1 MLDRELNTDFRQ
13 RVCEGDVEAAR
24 EHLDSGAE
32 VDGRC
37 IGWYT
42 ALMDA
47 AFEGHRPMLT
57 LLLQRGADVDAVDG
71 EYGTTSLFKAL
82 QGDHWDA
89 ARLLI
94 EHGADPTV
102 GQVSPVRSAVEHDL
116 PESLFLLLAAGVDP
130 NDVETFHQSL
140 LMEAV
145 GRGHARIVTVLLQ
158 AGADVEWEED
168 ITHSTALSLAA
179 RSGHTEIAKLLLDH
193 GAKVDIALAAHLG
206 LEDRVREFLDNGID
220 PNTMGVRLRTPLQS
234 AVVGGHVAVLKLLI
248 DHGADVNFGDG
259 WKPLKIAEK
268 MEDSEIAAL
277 LKSAGA
283 R

>member
-1 MLDRELNTDFRQ
+1 M
-13 RVCEGDVEAAR
+13 CEGDVEAAR
-24 EHLDSGAE
+24 RHLVAGAE

-57 LLLQRGADVDAVDG
+57 LLLDRGADVDAVDG
-71 EYGTTSLFKAL
+71 EYGTTALFKAL
-82 QGDHWDA
+82 QGGHFDA

-94 EHGADPTV
+94 EQGADPTV
-102 GQVSPVRSAVEHDL
+102 GRVSPVRSAIEDDRA
-116 PESLFLLLAAGVDP
+116 ESLSLLLEAGVDP

-145 GRGHARIVTVLLQ
+145 ERGHARIVTVLLR
-158 AGADVEWEED
+158 AGADGEWEED
-168 ITHSTALSLAA
+168 ISHFTALGLAA
-179 RSGHTEIAKLLLDH
+179 RGGHTEIAEVLLDH
-193 GAKVDIALAAHLG
+193 GAKADIWLACRLG
-206 LEDRVREFLDNGID
+206 LVDRVRDFLEGGID
-220 PNTMGVRLRTPLQS
+220 PNTVGVRLQTPLQS
-234 AVVGGHVAVLKLLI
+234 AVAGGHLGVVRLLI
-248 DHGADVNFGDG
+248 DNGADVNLGGG
-259 WKPLKIAEK
+259 WKPLRAAEE
-268 MEDSEIAAL
+268 MEHSEIAAV

>member
-1 MLDRELNTDFRQ
+1 MLDRELNTEFRQ

-57 LLLQRGADVDAVDG
+57 LLLERGADVDAVDG

-94 EHGADPTV
+94 EHGANPTV
-102 GQVSPVRSAVEHDL
+102 GEVSPLRSVIEDDM
-116 PESLFLLLAAGVDP
+116 PESLLVLLEAGVDP
-130 NDVETFHQSL
+130 NDVKTFHQSL

-145 GRGHARIVTVLLQ
+145 QRGHTRIVTVLLQ
-158 AGADVEWEED
+158 AGADAEWEED
-168 ITHSTALSLAA
+168 IAHSTALSHAA
-179 RSGHTEIAKLLLDH
+179 RSGHAEIAKLLLDH

-234 AVVGGHVAVLKLLI
+234 AVIGGHLVVVRLLI
-248 DHGADVNFGDG
+248 DKGADVNLGKG
-259 WKPLKIAEK
+259 WTPLKIAEK
-268 MEDSEIAAL
+268 MEGSEIAAL
-277 LKSAGA
+277 LRSAGA